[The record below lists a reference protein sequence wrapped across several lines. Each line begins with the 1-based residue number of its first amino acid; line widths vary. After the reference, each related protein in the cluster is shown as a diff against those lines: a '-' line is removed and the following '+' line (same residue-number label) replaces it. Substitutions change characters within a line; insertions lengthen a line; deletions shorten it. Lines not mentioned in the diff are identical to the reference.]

1 MQRVSTVRVK
11 SGSLREMQRRTG
23 RRQIASHAAFVFAPL
38 LCWVSAGCVQQRTT
52 VWDFTARDRIGNH
65 PVTLSGS
72 PVIVKDASGGSMCF
86 AGEPDAALLDVNP
99 IAGSSAFTIEA
110 LIKPTSGGAAEQR
123 FLHIED
129 ERNARVLLELRI
141 VSPESW
147 AFDTFLFDSPENR
160 LTLLDRTK
168 VHSTAEWHWV
178 ALTYDGAT
186 MTHYVD
192 GVRELEGK
200 IAFRAMAPG
209 KMSLG
214 VRLNKV
220 SWYQGCIGEVR
231 FTPRA
236 LPASALRKPRAH

>member
-1 MQRVSTVRVK
+1 MSRASFVLALMLSW
-11 SGSLREMQRRTG
+11 LATG
-23 RRQIASHAAFVFAPL
+23 CA
-38 LCWVSAGCVQQRTT
+38 QQRAT
-52 VWDFTARDRIGNH
+52 VWNFAARDRIGSH

-72 PVIVKDASGGSMCF
+72 PAIVKDENGGSMCF

-99 IAGSSAFTIEA
+99 IAGLGTFTIEA
-110 LIKPTSGGAAEQR
+110 LIRPASGGAVEQR

-129 ERNARVLLELRI
+129 ERQARVLLELRM
-141 VSPESW
+141 VSPGTW
-147 AFDTFLFDSPENR
+147 ALDTFLFDSPESR

-178 ALTYDGAT
+178 ALTYDGTT

-192 GVRELEGK
+192 GVRELEGT

-236 LPASALRKPRAH
+236 LPASGLQKPRAH